1 MLYDD
6 MMLDIAE
13 RVPGFG
19 GFFVKEEERVA
30 YVWLRGG
37 DKALLPQVE
46 RELRRYY
53 GESLDLANGLRALD
67 AGYDFREL
75 KALQMLAIEHVMAWK
90 DVVRSDVD
98 EMNNRVTIGVS
109 TPEAQQ
115 RVLAFARQVGGSDA
129 LEVELTAP
137 IENNYQLTDSIRP
150 VGGGLEIRNGTGGC
164 SLGFV
169 AVRAG
174 VLGFVSAAHC
184 TSQQWAYDASS
195 IYQNYSGGFI
205 GSEVA
210 DANGWT
216 GTVNGYTCPAGKI
229 CRHSDS
235 AFFSLTS
242 DASPGGNR
250 PIAWANALNTLT
262 FESYGYV
269 RYQGDPPAN
278 TIVQKIGA
286 TTGRTKGTVTETCTA
301 VNVSNTNFMHTCS
314 FRASYYS
321 APGDSG
327 GPVYR
332 NVTGASLNPDLQI
345 YGNHWGGSGAFS
357 SMGSMQADLG
367 SISATQ

>member
-67 AGYDFREL
+67 AVYDFREL

-205 GSEVA
+205 VDFAPFVRLLEPGRRRATIRGENHRAEASTASSRHTSPFPPRRLELA
-210 DANGWT
+210 WRSIQHGRDGGTGWHAQL
-216 GTVNGYTCPAGKI
+216 PA
-229 CRHSDS
+229 
-235 AFFSLTS
+235 A
-242 DASPGGNR
+242 A
-250 PIAWANALNTLT
+250 
-262 FESYGYV
+262 
-269 RYQGDPPAN
+269 
-278 TIVQKIGA
+278 
-286 TTGRTKGTVTETCTA
+286 
-301 VNVSNTNFMHTCS
+301 
-314 FRASYYS
+314 
-321 APGDSG
+321 
-327 GPVYR
+327 
-332 NVTGASLNPDLQI
+332 
-345 YGNHWGGSGAFS
+345 
-357 SMGSMQADLG
+357 
-367 SISATQ
+367 